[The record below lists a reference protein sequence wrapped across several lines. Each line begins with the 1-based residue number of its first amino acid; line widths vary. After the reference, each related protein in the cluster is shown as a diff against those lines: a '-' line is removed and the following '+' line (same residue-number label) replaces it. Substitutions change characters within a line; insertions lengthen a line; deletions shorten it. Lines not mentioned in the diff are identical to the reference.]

1 MNRLL
6 ANTLLVLFSVLLGYA
21 LLEAALR
28 ISLQHLPRQFFNNQ
42 CKEFRIL
49 GQSSK
54 QGLLPTP
61 GYIAVLGDS
70 YAAGQ
75 GDWFIQNRYSPD
87 SRHQAT
93 HLLHQ
98 GTGRDV
104 LALARPG
111 GGSYDVFAVFAP
123 NSIRYLRRSGFD
135 LPDPEHV
142 VLYFYEGNDVSDNLG
157 FLQRH
162 FTPTY
167 HDPALL
173 ADDGVFQTFARDM
186 EQRHAQGTLRR
197 FEDHFLAANAI
208 VRFFEGLAY
217 SLGKQ
222 RQAPPPGTRFR
233 ARIGGEE
240 VFLPDEIEADLS
252 RYGERDLDLAVLLFS
267 RALQQLDAFWP
278 ESRKYVAYIPCP
290 RTMYDIAGDD
300 AARQRAIGQKLEEMV
315 SAAARNNGFRMADT
329 ARDLRRAAAEAM
341 QHGPKD
347 VNHLNRAGYTTLA
360 RSIAAAIDRGE

>member
-6 ANTLLVLFSVLLGYA
+6 ANTLLVLCGILLGYA
-21 LLEAALR
+21 LFEFALR
-28 ISLQHLPRQFFNNQ
+28 ISLPHLPRQFFNNQ

-54 QGLLPTP
+54 QGLLPAP

-75 GDWFIQNRYSPD
+75 GDWFIQNRYNPD
-87 SRHQAT
+87 SQHQAT

-104 LALARPG
+104 VAFARPG
-111 GGSYDVFAVFAP
+111 GGSYDVFAVFVP
-123 NSIRYLRRSGFD
+123 NSVRSLRRAGFN
-135 LPDPEHV
+135 LPDPAHV

-162 FTPTY
+162 FTSAR
-167 HDPALL
+167 HEPALL
-173 ADDGVFQTFARDM
+173 ADDATFHAFASDM
-186 EQRHAQGTLRR
+186 EQRYCQGRLRR
-197 FEDHFLAANAI
+197 FEDNFLAANAV

-222 RQAPPPGTRFR
+222 RQAPPPGTHFK
-233 ARIGGEE
+233 ARIGGTEIL
-240 VFLPDEIEADLS
+240 LPDEIEADLS
-252 RYGERDLDLAVLLFS
+252 GYSEEDLDLAVLLFS
-267 RALQQLDAFWP
+267 RALRQLDAFWP

-300 AARQRAIGQKLEEMV
+300 AARQRLIGQNLEEKV
-315 SAAARNNGFRMADT
+315 TTAARSNGFLMADT
-329 ARDLRRAAAEAM
+329 AADLRRAAAEAM

-347 VNHLNRAGYTTLA
+347 INHLNRAGYTTLA